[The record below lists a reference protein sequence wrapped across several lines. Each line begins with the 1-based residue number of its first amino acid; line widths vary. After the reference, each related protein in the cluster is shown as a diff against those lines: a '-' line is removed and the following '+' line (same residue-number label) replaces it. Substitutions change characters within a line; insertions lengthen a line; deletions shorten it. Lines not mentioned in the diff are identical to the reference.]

1 MATAQDSQVK
11 RRLTPKEIEALPGE
25 SAGADTSGLPAVTTR
40 VLFGDP
46 TKSGLYTIELKVA
59 PNTIIRAHSHR
70 DTRTAV
76 VISGLWHF
84 GYGPRNEQA
93 LVKPLPPGAFYTE
106 PAGESHFA
114 RTGPE
119 GNFQSRY
126 HSAIIPTVVF
136 GMAPAVHAPAARIAA
151 WGRFRNE
158 GAPARNHGAI
168 TLSNIK
174 QPKAELGINGQIGLP
189 HR

>member
-1 MATAQDSQVK
+1 
-11 RRLTPKEIEALPGE
+11 
-25 SAGADTSGLPAVTTR
+25 

-59 PNTIIRAHSHR
+59 PNTVIQAHTHR

-76 VISGLWHF
+76 VIGGLWYF

-93 LVKPLPPGAFYTE
+93 LVKALPPGAFYTE

-119 GNFQSRY
+119 GATVSITGY
-126 HSAIIPTVVF
+126 GPTDTVY
-136 GMAPAVHAPAARIAA
+136 G
-151 WGRFRNE
+151 
-158 GAPARNHGAI
+158 
-168 TLSNIK
+168 K
-174 QPKAELGINGQIGLP
+174 
-189 HR
+189 